1 MLETQVLCGK
11 LVMEN
16 LATID
21 RKIPTVSDRTTA
33 VAAALVS
40 APGDDRLPMAT
51 VGMVCV
57 CLPVGFACCIYK
69 SFLFRRSLSSFLLG
83 TLHAIMRQKGHLV
96 HT

>member
-51 VGMVCV
+51 VGMGVHRKVSC
-57 CLPVGFACCIYK
+57 PSWTKNTPA
-69 SFLFRRSLSSFLLG
+69 RR
-83 TLHAIMRQKGHLV
+83 TTQ
-96 HT
+96 